1 MVLNVFGAF
10 LAFPEYFFFWNY
22 HGQNSVFN
30 TMNYGNPAMDNLI
43 DSARFDPDPQKYRQ
57 EIEGFIAIAFADIPR
72 ILLFQPFV
80 DAAMRKN
87 VSEYCFWFHR
97 QLDYRQLVK
106 T

>member
-1 MVLNVFGAF
+1 MVINTFGAF

-22 HGQNSVFN
+22 HSQNSVFN
-30 TMNYGNPAMDNLI
+30 TENYQSSAMDKLI
-43 DSARFDPDPQKYRQ
+43 QAARFETDPQKYR
-57 EIEGFIAIAFADIPR
+57 EEVEGFITIAFADIPR

-80 DAAMRKN
+80 DVAMQKN
-87 VSEYCFWFHR
+87 ITGYCFWYHR